1 MAGNKFNTEF
11 EEIKPLNYTLEFNV
25 RGNTSKVSGTSKQ
38 IINFILNQQL

>member
-11 EEIKPLNYTLEFNV
+11 EEIKPLDYTLEFNV

-38 IINFILNQQL
+38 IINFILNQQI